1 MTNET
6 KPKTHFVAIVKVV
19 DHYYNYGDDYD
30 TVAQSISEWEEVDE
44 EAFKLLKSAS
54 AYRTNYG
61 DDNRFIVLER
71 LKTDSPT
78 VINTVSAYVKHLKEQ
93 KDAKEKAEAE
103 RKAKADERRLKKLAK
118 DEKARLAL
126 FEQLQ
131 KEFGEGKNSK

>member
-54 AYRTNYG
+54 AYQNQG
-61 DDNRFIVLER
+61 DRFIVLER
-71 LKTDSPT
+71 LKTDSPS
-78 VINTVSAYVKHLKEQ
+78 VINSVSAYVKHL
-93 KDAKEKAEAE
+93 AKAKADMEKAEKE
-103 RKAKADERRLKKLAK
+103 RKAKAEERRLKKLAK
-118 DEKARLAL
+118 DEKARLEL
-126 FEQLQ
+126 YEKLQ
-131 KEFGEGKNSK
+131 AEFGDKK